1 MRLPVIF
8 TAFFLLRIISTA
20 NAQQLN
26 VKTYSFA
33 EGLNTYNIKKAVQ
46 DKYGFIW
53 LATQDGVYRFDGTSF
68 EPYKKSAD
76 GSKSIRGNFI
86 FDIAL
91 GNYENLYIA
100 SFTAGVD
107 VINIRTQE
115 VTHLLSEKKE
125 NEDGLPDLWITKIF
139 CDTKDNLWVGGED
152 FLRIYSLKENKFKKL
167 LTSKT

>member
-1 MRLPVIF
+1 MKLSF
-8 TAFFLLRIISTA
+8 TFVTVFLLLILNTS
-20 NAQQLN
+20 NSQQFN

-68 EPYKKSAD
+68 EAYKKSAD
-76 GSKSIRGNFI
+76 GNKSIRGNFI

-91 GNYENLYIA
+91 GNDENLYIA

-107 VINIRTQE
+107 VINI
-115 VTHLLSEKKE
+115 
-125 NEDGLPDLWITKIF
+125 
-139 CDTKDNLWVGGED
+139 
-152 FLRIYSLKENKFKKL
+152 
-167 LTSKT
+167 